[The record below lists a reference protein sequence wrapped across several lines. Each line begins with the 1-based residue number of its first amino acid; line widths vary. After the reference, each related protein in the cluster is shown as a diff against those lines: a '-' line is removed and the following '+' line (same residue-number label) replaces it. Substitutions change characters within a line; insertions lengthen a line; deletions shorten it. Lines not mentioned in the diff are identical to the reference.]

1 VDDWVEQITGGRVA
15 EVTIVLTSIVAALA
29 FYQVFLMAVGYGKVK
44 LPFLDAKPA
53 SRAHRAIGDS
63 VVSITLLIG
72 LMCLAYFG
80 IEDGVEH
87 AYPAADEGRV
97 VWHLIVSFALFGVL
111 ALKIVVLRWW
121 HSMGKYLPILGLSV
135 FGLFIASWVTSSGA
149 YLLSND
155 DRQAIAHGADGP
167 LAGGRRRHRDLGDR
181 VDYIPDTAGSPAPG
195 TERGTPERREG
206 PARR

>member
-1 VDDWVEQITGGRVA
+1 MDDWVEQITVGHVT
-15 EVTIVLTSIVAALA
+15 EVKIVLTSIVVALA

-44 LPFLDAKPA
+44 LPFLNAQPA

-72 LMCLAYFG
+72 LMCLSYFG

-87 AYPAADEGRV
+87 AYPEDQGRV

-121 HSMGKYLPILGLSV
+121 HSMSRYLPLLGLSV
-135 FGLFIASWVTSSGA
+135 FALFIASWVTSSAA
-149 YLLSND
+149 YL
-155 DRQAIAHGADGP
+155 
-167 LAGGRRRHRDLGDR
+167 
-181 VDYIPDTAGSPAPG
+181 
-195 TERGTPERREG
+195 
-206 PARR
+206 